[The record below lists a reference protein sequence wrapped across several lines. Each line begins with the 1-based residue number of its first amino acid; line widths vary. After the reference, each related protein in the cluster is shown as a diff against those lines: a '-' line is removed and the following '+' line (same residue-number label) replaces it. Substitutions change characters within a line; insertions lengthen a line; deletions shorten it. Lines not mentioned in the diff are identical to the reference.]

1 MAHILANAE
10 GVFPFLREHGVFFN
24 GDADVA
30 VVANAASV
38 PMSVRLRQRQVY
50 TRIYFS
56 SIGKF
61 GGYHHIHVAPFVVK
75 GVTHI
80 DAQIKMGSGV
90 VYIHGEFF
98 HIVVVP
104 FIASNALIVFEKT
117 VAVA

>member
-1 MAHILANAE
+1 MAHILTNAE

-24 GDADVA
+24 GDADVTI
-30 VVANAASV
+30 VANAAGV
-38 PMSVRLRQRQVY
+38 PMSVRLGEREVHARV
-50 TRIYFS
+50 YFS

-61 GGYHHIHVAPFVVK
+61 GGHHHIHVAPFVVK
-75 GVTHI
+75 RVTNI
-80 DAQIKMGSGV
+80 QTQIKMGSGV

>member
-1 MAHILANAE
+1 MAHVLTNAKSI
-10 GVFPFLREHGVFFN
+10 FPFLREHGVFFDR
-24 GDADVA
+24 DADVA

-56 SIGKF
+56 PIGKF
-61 GGYHHIHVAPFVVK
+61 GGHHHIHVAPFVVK
-75 GVTHI
+75 GVTNI
-80 DAQIKMGSGV
+80 NAQIEMGGGIIYV
-90 VYIHGEFF
+90 HREFF

-104 FIASNALIVFEKT
+104 FIASDALIFFEKT